1 MGRFVGRFA
10 AGVHRG
16 VHSGTWDQVWGCGRS
31 PRSGESTGV
40 PLLPLHNVHRGRR
53 EAVRLCHKAMEVRRL
68 QAAEGRRG
76 APSLPFSCPGLRA
89 RRVALLL
96 PLSQAEDSINLRP
109 RLPQPRGRQGAN
121 RECAK
126 LKTHRSDAGPPRTS
140 SPRGTAV
147 PGTCRPMSHSA
158 DSTRFASLEA
168 SWGLSTV
175 CSPRPSLQPR
185 VRRAGASR
193 RELSTRSPFP
203 PEVHRVAPV
212 VTFPQSGVLG
222 ANPTYAATPRC
233 PPS

>member
-1 MGRFVGRFA
+1 MCTAEERGCA
-10 AGVHRG
+10 ALPQGDG
-16 VHSGTWDQVWGCGRS
+16 S
-31 PRSGESTGV
+31 EASTGS
-40 PLLPLHNVHRGRR
+40 RG
-53 EAVRLCHKAMEVRRL
+53 
-68 QAAEGRRG
+68 AEGSPFPPIQLPG
-76 APSLPFSCPGLRA
+76 AQGQAGLA
-89 RRVALLL
+89 SSVALLL

-109 RLPQPRGRQGAN
+109 RLPQPCGLQGAN